1 VLERGAIAAKQGSV
15 ATTTTTTTVE
25 GRKEPLVSAEE
36 KKKDNTDAEAM
47 NKEKISVVGPML
59 IEFIRKRRKSVNM
72 FKL

>member
-1 VLERGAIAAKQGSV
+1 VLERGAIAAKQRSV
-15 ATTTTTTTVE
+15 ATTTTTTVE

-36 KKKDNTDAEAM
+36 KKKDNIDAEAM

-72 FKL
+72 FKF

>member
-1 VLERGAIAAKQGSV
+1 VLKRGAIAAKQGSV
-15 ATTTTTTTVE
+15 AAVTTTVE

-36 KKKDNTDAEAM
+36 KKKDNIDAEAM

-72 FKL
+72 FKF